1 MSLQPIIYPSII
13 NEIMAH
19 ISTTSSPPVAEGTMD
34 ANTGYRPPPGYLGN
48 LSIPQQHAL
57 EKLKKELEVAEEEEE
72 WFVFDKERLDDLTL
86 LRYVVSTSRKRK
98 ILILCFRKIFESEK
112 V

>member
-1 MSLQPIIYPSII
+1 
-13 NEIMAH
+13 MAH
-19 ISTTSSPPVAEGTMD
+19 IVTTSSPPITEGTMD
-34 ANTGYRPPPGYLGN
+34 ANADYRPPPGYLGN

-57 EKLKKELEVAEEEEE
+57 EKLKKELEVTEEEEE
-72 WFVFDKERLDDLTL
+72 WFVFDKERLDDSTL
-86 LRYVVSTSRKRK
+86 LRSVVSTSHKK